1 MYVIFPADEVV
12 YLSYGRLIVVPP
24 NSTPES
30 SNSPI
35 RTNSL
40 SPERTA
46 RDLELATNGTTS
58 ELEEKSKS
66 PIIEGHSGKNQ
77 PSTSK
82 QIELNEQQT
91 TSKPKKRSL
100 RLNFSLLRR
109 SSSKSEP
116 QQSSSR
122 VRYSVGHKDQSGIV
136 TPPSE
141 AFKKFCNI
149 SGEPITTL
157 PPREKS
163 PLEVGLNGHQDKTSI
178 GKRSSSSSKTSKL
191 EEQSSKRSS
200 KHSSSSSK
208 STTRPE
214 KNSSPLPNHT
224 GILKRSQ
231 SQIQRDIKTKDL
243 SRKASTSNSLTAEAA
258 FYPLSTSRE
267 KNLVEP
273 SPEPVSRFRSS
284 SFRLNLRR
292 SKTPECQPARPER
305 KKEKKITKPKP
316 GLERKLSFSDYLAV
330 SREKWTDDR
339 AQPLGS
345 SDRDIARE
353 KSPVLSFFRKT
364 PSPKNLGRDRTPYLS
379 REGLHSNLVH
389 ETQFE
394 DIPRPPSTGQKHTS
408 GEGSIMRVA
417 IFTTTNY

>member
-58 ELEEKSKS
+58 ELEEKA
-66 PIIEGHSGKNQ
+66 IIEGQSGKNQ

-91 TSKPKKRSL
+91 TTKPKKRSL

-109 SSSKSEP
+109 SSSKTEP

-149 SGEPITTL
+149 SSREPTTPL
-157 PPREKS
+157 PPRRPSREKS
-163 PLEVGLNGHQDKTSI
+163 PLDLGLNGHQDKTSI
-178 GKRSSSSSKTSKL
+178 GKRSSSSSKTSKP

-208 STTRPE
+208 STPRPE
-214 KNSSPLPNHT
+214 KNPSPLSNHT
-224 GILKRSQ
+224 GVFKRSQ
-231 SQIQRDIKTKDL
+231 SQIQRDAL

-284 SFRLNLRR
+284 SFRLRR

-330 SREKWTDDR
+330 SREKCTDDR
-339 AQPLGS
+339 ARPLGS

-394 DIPRPPSTGQKHTS
+394 DIPRPPNTGQKHTS